1 MSGDTS
7 RALDWLLAHPDE
19 AADQQG
25 TLSEDDI
32 NTLLYDLEVNDE
44 LELYDYSSSN
54 FGSAPSSWLGTQDE
68 YRRAME
74 VSADAYFR

>member
-25 TLSEDDI
+25 TLSEDEI
-32 NTLLYDLEVNDE
+32 NSLLADLEVD
-44 LELYDYSSSN
+44 DYSSSN

-74 VSADAYFR
+74 DSADAYFR